1 MTEIR
6 KKEGKRKEKKKYIFS
21 EKKGSK
27 ERAESRKIRMTDTI
41 RGINVSQ
48 RGVQIGKDR
57 DGLAH
62 EQKARDLEVHR
73 WPWGWRHGFRIA
85 AKWWEAVAGL
95 STGPANPIRGPI
107 SPIELKSDATTGP
120 TY

>member
-1 MTEIR
+1 MTEIK
-6 KKEGKRKEKKKYIFS
+6 KKEGKGKKKRNIFFL
-21 EKKGSK
+21 KKGSK
-27 ERAESRKIRMTDTI
+27 ERVESRKIRMTDTI
-41 RGINVSQ
+41 REIDVSQ

-73 WPWGWRHGFRIA
+73 WPWVWRHGFRIA

-95 STGPANPIRGPI
+95 STGPANPIRRPI